1 MSYLVYV
8 AGFGVAVVV
17 FLWLRDLRIYYRT
30 GLSGYRTAAYQGVLF
45 TALALL
51 ALFVTWSGLEILGL
65 GLVLAALFLQGR
77 LSRERV
83 WHGEGTLKRF
93 LGEVERRK
101 DKGSKER
108 K

>member
-30 GLSGYRTAAYQGVLF
+30 GLAGYRTAAYQGVLL
-45 TALALL
+45 TALSLVG
-51 ALFVTWSGLEILGL
+51 LFVTWAGLDLLGL

-77 LSRERV
+77 ISRERV
-83 WHGEGTLKRF
+83 WHSEGTLKRL

-101 DKGSKER
+101 DKGSKE
-108 K
+108 KK